1 MKEYAEKVYE
11 VYDLTGYPFTLNDNE
26 LEKSIK
32 SLNSILKKAVYS
44 TSDPKSYKYNFIGQ
58 NIHMTKKDAFTLIE
72 LGYLELNGRSSIRLS
87 KIAVFFSA
95 IDVLFAVLSYFNFQ
109 NRGV

>member
-44 TSDPKSYKYNFIGQ
+44 TSDPKSYKYNFIG
-58 NIHMTKKDAFTLIE
+58 
-72 LGYLELNGRSSIRLS
+72 
-87 KIAVFFSA
+87 
-95 IDVLFAVLSYFNFQ
+95 
-109 NRGV
+109 